1 MRSLSILIASILYR
15 RIIRL
20 KWFILAGILI
30 ALIFSGL
37 IIERFNELGTKTDYG
52 ISRNT
57 LEGRIE
63 SWKKIISLVPEHPFI
78 GFGIGM
84 LVYAIFVSYLMDEGI
99 TTKTLISLVLC
110 FILIS
115 VQMFW
120 KN

>member
-1 MRSLSILIASILYR
+1 MNLKLLLIGGGLFLFAQIVT
-15 RIIRL
+15 
-20 KWFILAGILI
+20 WFQLNAQFIWKFPKDNEWLF
-30 ALIFSGL
+30 ALIGVPLSLLYIWATKYTVESFGGL
-37 IIERFNELGTKTDYG
+37 LWPAR
-52 ISRNT
+52 
-57 LEGRIE
+57 
-63 SWKKIISLVPEHPFI
+63 FI

-84 LVYAIFVSYLMDEGI
+84 LVYAIFVSYFMDEGI